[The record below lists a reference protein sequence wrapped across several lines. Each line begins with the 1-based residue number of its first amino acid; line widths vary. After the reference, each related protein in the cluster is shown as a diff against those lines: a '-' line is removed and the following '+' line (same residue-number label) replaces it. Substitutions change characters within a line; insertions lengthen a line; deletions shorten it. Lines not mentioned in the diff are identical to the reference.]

1 MIRHTVSFRLSHDE
15 GSDTAQDLF
24 VGAVALA
31 KIPGVKNFE
40 LLRQV
45 SEKSDFGYAL
55 SMEFVDAA
63 AFELYNNHPDH
74 LHFVTDLWLPEV
86 ADAQEL
92 DYETF
97 EPAG

>member
-1 MIRHTVSFRLSHDE
+1 MIRHTVSFRLTHAED
-15 GSDTAQDLF
+15 SDTAKDLF
-24 VGAVALA
+24 DGAVALA

-45 SEKSDFGYAL
+45 SEKSDLRYAL

-63 AFELYNNHPDH
+63 AYESYNNHPDH

-92 DYETF
+92 DYESF
-97 EPAG
+97 EPTT